1 MSSLET
7 LGGLER
13 RLNVSI
19 PQDQLR
25 GEMEIRLKR
34 VGRTAKVA
42 GFRPGKIPVKILEQ
56 QYGAQ
61 IHQEVLGEKLQ
72 SSFFDAAEAN
82 NLHVA
87 GYPKFELKTAD
98 LNAPTIEYSA
108 TFEVYPEVTI
118 GDISAES
125 VVREAFVL
133 ADADV
138 EKTINTMR
146 KQRAVFTTV
155 DRATQNH
162 DQVRID
168 FTGTLDGVAFEGGEA
183 KDIKLEL
190 GVGRML
196 PDFEAGIIG
205 AKAGET
211 KSFELTFPEDYHGKD
226 VAGKQVT
233 FAVTVH
239 QVEEPVLPELDAEF
253 AKSLGVADGDVE
265 KLKVEIR
272 SNLNREAQ
280 RRIKV
285 RNKDHAMEALLKV
298 GVLDVPKSLV
308 ESESQNLMQ
317 QSRAD
322 MEARG
327 IKLPADMKL
336 PLDLF
341 AERATKRV
349 KLGLILSE
357 LVTKHELAATSEQV
371 KALLTEYAESY
382 QSPAEVIRWY
392 TSDPSR
398 IKEIEN
404 LALED
409 NVVAW
414 VMAGANVVDQSVG
427 FDALME
433 NN

>member
-1 MSSLET
+1 VET
-7 LGGLER
+7 
-13 RLNVSI
+13 
-19 PQDQLR
+19 
-25 GEMEIRLKR
+25 RLKR

-56 QYGAQ
+56 QYGQQ
-61 IHQEVLGEKLQ
+61 IQQEVLGEKLQ
-72 SSFFDAAEAN
+72 SSFYEAAEEN

-98 LNAPTIEYSA
+98 LNAAEIEYSA

-168 FTGTLDGVAFEGGEA
+168 FTGTLDGVVFEGGEA

-211 KSFELTFPEDYHGKD
+211 KSFELTFPADYHGKD

-239 QVEEPVLPELDAEF
+239 QVEEPILPALDAEF
-253 AKSLGVADGDVE
+253 AKSLGITDGDVE

-285 RNKDHAMEALLKV
+285 RNKDHAMESLLKV
-298 GVLDVPKSLV
+298 GALDVPKSLV

-357 LVTKHELAATSEQV
+357 LVTKHELAATSDQV

-398 IKEIEN
+398 LKEIEN

-414 VMAGANVVDQSVG
+414 VMAGAKVTDQTVD

>member
-19 PQDQLR
+19 PQAQLR
-25 GEMEIRLKR
+25 SEMEIRLKR

-61 IHQEVLGEKLQ
+61 IQQEVLGEKLQ
-72 SSFFDAAEAN
+72 SSFYEAADEN
-82 NLHVA
+82 KLHVA

-98 LNAPTIEYSA
+98 LNAAEIEYSA

-146 KQRAVFTTV
+146 KQRAIFTTV
-155 DRATQNH
+155 ERATQNH

-168 FTGTLDGVAFEGGEA
+168 FTGTLDGVVFEGGEA

-196 PDFEAGIIG
+196 PEFEAGIIG

-211 KSFELTFPEDYHGKD
+211 KSFELTFPADYHGKD

-239 QVEEPVLPELDAEF
+239 QVEEPILPVLDAEF
-253 AKSLGVADGDVE
+253 AKSLGIADGDVE

-285 RNKDHAMEALLKV
+285 RNKDHAMESLLKV

-336 PLDLF
+336 PLELF

-357 LVTKHELAATSEQV
+357 LVTKHELAATSDQV

-392 TSDPSR
+392 TSDLSR
-398 IKEIEN
+398 LKEIEN

-414 VMAGANVVDQSVG
+414 VMAGAKVTDQTVD

>member
-7 LGGLER
+7 LSGLER

-25 GEMEIRLKR
+25 GEVEIRLKR

-42 GFRPGKIPVKILEQ
+42 GFRPGKVPVKILEQ

-72 SSFFDAAEAN
+72 SSFYEAADAN
-82 NLHVA
+82 KLHVA
-87 GYPKFELKTAD
+87 GYPKFELKTTD
-98 LNAPTIEYSA
+98 LHAPEIEYSA
-108 TFEVYPEVTI
+108 TFEIYPEVTI
-118 GDISAES
+118 GDISAEA
-125 VVREAFVL
+125 VVREAFSL

-138 EKTINTMR
+138 EKTISTMR
-146 KQRAVFTTV
+146 KQRAVFNAV
-155 DRATQNH
+155 DRAAQNH

-168 FTGTLDGVAFEGGEA
+168 FTGTLDGVVFEGGEA

-211 KSFELTFPEDYHGKD
+211 KSFEMTFPADYHGKE

-233 FAVTVH
+233 FAVIVH
-239 QVEEPVLPELDAEF
+239 QVAEPVLPEVDAEF
-253 AKSLGVADGDVE
+253 AQSLGIADGDVE
-265 KLKVEIR
+265 KLKAEIR

-285 RNKDHAMEALLKV
+285 RNKDHAMGALLKV
-298 GVLDVPKSLV
+298 GQLDVPKSLV

-357 LVTKHELAATSEQV
+357 LVTKHELAVTTDQV

-392 TSDPSR
+392 TSDPAR
-398 IKEIEN
+398 LKEIEN

-414 VMAGANVVDQSVG
+414 VMAGAKVTDQTVD

>member
-19 PQDQLR
+19 PQAQLR
-25 GEMEIRLKR
+25 SEMEIRLKR

-61 IHQEVLGEKLQ
+61 IQQEVLGEKLQ
-72 SSFFDAAEAN
+72 SSFYEAADEN
-82 NLHVA
+82 KLHVA

-98 LNAPTIEYSA
+98 LNAAEIEYSA
-108 TFEVYPEVTI
+108 SFEVYPEVKI
-118 GDISAES
+118 GDISAEA
-125 VVREAFVL
+125 VMREAFVL

-155 DRATQNH
+155 DRSTQNH

-168 FTGTLDGVAFEGGEA
+168 FTGTLDGVVFEGGEA

-196 PDFEAGIIG
+196 PEFEAGIIG

-211 KSFELTFPEDYHGKD
+211 KSFELTFPADYHGKD

-239 QVEEPVLPELDAEF
+239 QVEEPILPVLDAEF
-253 AKSLGVADGDVE
+253 AKSLGIADGDVE

-285 RNKDHAMEALLKV
+285 RNKDHAMESLLKV

-336 PLDLF
+336 PLELF

-357 LVTKHELAATSEQV
+357 LVTKHELAATSDQV

-392 TSDPSR
+392 TSDLSR
-398 IKEIEN
+398 LKEIEN

-414 VMAGANVVDQSVG
+414 VMAGAKVTDQTVD